1 MIIVCFLLLL
11 KKKASKNGFINIQA
25 FKIVIGSIMLIILSE
40 NLFLWLSF
48 QNYWHKIIQNILVP
62 VVKPPF
68 SPSFVSM
75 HFVTFLKCTFSI
87 LNFLWYI
94 LMIFSHLLSYQRND
108 RIPLLAASFWCCV
121 SIWLRLVKEG
131 RSERNNFN
139 DPGRVAWTKVTAI
152 EMVRNR
158 FWIYFKGRTKR
169 MFSIRYGLWRKGSHK
184 WHYDFSTKQLEK
196 WSFHQ
201 LRWKGNEASLGGKME
216 FSLGE
221 GKCETVS
228 RPSKY
233 AEWVAGDETGGGQMF
248 RVLGI

>member
-1 MIIVCFLLLL
+1 
-11 KKKASKNGFINIQA
+11 
-25 FKIVIGSIMLIILSE
+25 MLIILSE

-169 MFSIRYGLWRKGSHK
+169 MFSIRYGLWRKGVINDTMIFQPSSWK
-184 WHYDFSTKQLEK
+184 NGVSISWDGKAMKQVWEER
-196 WSFHQ
+196 WSSVWGKVSVRLFHAPANM
-201 LRWKGNEASLGGKME
+201 RSG
-216 FSLGE
+216 
-221 GKCETVS
+221 
-228 RPSKY
+228 
-233 AEWVAGDETGGGQMF
+233 
-248 RVLGI
+248 

>member
-1 MIIVCFLLLL
+1 MLDLLQCNLNSVRAMIIVCFLLLL

-121 SIWLRLVKEG
+121 SIWLRLVKRGEVRETISMIQVEWLEQ
-131 RSERNNFN
+131 RS
-139 DPGRVAWTKVTAI
+139 
-152 EMVRNR
+152 
-158 FWIYFKGRTKR
+158 
-169 MFSIRYGLWRKGSHK
+169 
-184 WHYDFSTKQLEK
+184 QL
-196 WSFHQ
+196 
-201 LRWKGNEASLGGKME
+201 
-216 FSLGE
+216 
-221 GKCETVS
+221 
-228 RPSKY
+228 
-233 AEWVAGDETGGGQMF
+233 
-248 RVLGI
+248 